1 MPDPVI
7 ITRPRA
13 QAGQLAQQVTALGR
27 EAVIFPLLEIEPLPD
42 TAPLQAALGEL
53 ETYAMVAFVSPNA
66 IDAAFAHLDRWP
78 AGVAIGIMGE
88 GSRTALAAHG
98 VTEANATIY
107 KPRDPLRT
115 DSQTLLEVLDLAAL
129 RGKKVLIL
137 RGETGRE
144 FLADALREA
153 GVEVVQV
160 ASYRRQA
167 PRLDERLRQQ
177 LLSLLERPN
186 DWIMTS
192 SEALRILL
200 RLAEESA
207 GAEGVAKLQRQRM
220 IISHVRIAEAA
231 RELGFQ
237 QVTLTGSGD
246 ERLLAALQ
254 S

>member
-1 MPDPVI
+1 MPDPVV

-13 QAGQLAQQVTALGR
+13 QAGQLAQQVAALGR
-27 EAVIFPLLEIEPLPD
+27 EAVIFPLLDIEPLPD
-42 TAPLQAALGEL
+42 PAPLLAALGEL

-66 IDAAFAHLDRWP
+66 IDAAFAHLARWP
-78 AGVAIGIMGE
+78 QGVAIGIMGE
-88 GSRTALAAHG
+88 GSRSALAAHG
-98 VTEANATIY
+98 ITEANSTIY
-107 KPRDPLRT
+107 KPSDPLRT
-115 DSQTLLEVLDLAAL
+115 DSQTLLQVLDLDAL

-144 FLADALREA
+144 FLADALRDA
-153 GVEVVQV
+153 GVEVAQV

-167 PRLDERLRQQ
+167 PRLDDGLRQQ
-177 LLSLLERPN
+177 LLALLDRRN

-200 RLAEESA
+200 DLAEQSA
-207 GAEGVAKLQRQRM
+207 GADGVAKLQQQRL
-220 IISHVRIAEAA
+220 IISHARIAEAA
-231 RELGFQ
+231 HELGFR

-246 ERLLAALQ
+246 QRLLAALQ

>member
-1 MPDPVI
+1 MPDPVV

-13 QAGQLAQQVTALGR
+13 QAGLLAQQIAALGR

-42 TAPLQAALGEL
+42 PAPLLAALGKL
-53 ETYAMVAFVSPNA
+53 DAYAMVAFVSPNA
-66 IDAAFAHLDRWP
+66 IDAAFAHLGCWP
-78 AGVAIGIMGE
+78 DGVAIAIMGE
-88 GSRTALAAHG
+88 GSRHALAAHG
-98 VTEANATIY
+98 VTDANATIF

-144 FLADALREA
+144 FLADALRDA
-153 GVEVVQV
+153 GIEVTQV

-167 PRLDERLRQQ
+167 PRLDNGMRQQ
-177 LLSLLERPN
+177 LLALLERRN
-186 DWIMTS
+186 DWIVTS

-200 RLAEESA
+200 RLAEECA
-207 GAEGVAKLQRQRM
+207 GATGVAKLQRQRL

-231 RELGFQ
+231 HEIGFG